1 MEILQEIEINVEITK
16 EKKERIIK
24 YIKKIK
30 NEIIK
35 EIEEIRINTKNPLYT
50 NPEFLW
56 TYLLKTYQIFT
67 F

>member
-50 NPEFLW
+50 NPEFL
-56 TYLLKTYQIFT
+56 
-67 F
+67 